1 MRRSLSAM
9 LVLSCLL
16 VAAWSAPALAQSAV
30 RTGEIVTI
38 DVAAKS
44 FVVKT
49 ARGETNVM
57 TTDKTVVKEGDKTLT
72 FEDLKV
78 GDSVRITGVRKDED
92 VEAEEVMRQPKPAK
106 EPGALLD

>member
-1 MRRSLSAM
+1 MRKSLSAT
-9 LVLSCLL
+9 LVLSWLL
-16 VAAWSAPALAQSAV
+16 IAAWSTPALAQSAV
-30 RTGEIVTI
+30 RTGEIVKI
-38 DVAAKS
+38 DIAAKS

-78 GDSVRITGVRKDED
+78 GDSVRITGVRKNED

-106 EPGALLD
+106 ESGALLD